1 MTVAQAFL
9 GRFRHVAPAGAPI
22 RFTDLGGWAH
32 HLMSRGDHANALG
45 EELRRR
51 LGVRHCSFTSTGRAG
66 MTLLLRALARL
77 KPGRSEV
84 IIPSYTCYSVA
95 ASIVR
100 AGLTPRI
107 VDVVPETLDYDHDR
121 LECSD
126 LRRVLAIV
134 ATNLYGLPN
143 AMPRLSAFAAQA
155 GVYLVDDSAQALG
168 ARIDRWSGTWGDV
181 GLYSFDK
188 GKNVSAIDG
197 GAIVTSSDSVAGELS
212 RLVAD
217 LPAPSARR
225 AALNVCK
232 ACAYAALLRPTLYWI
247 PKSIPQLAL
256 GTTRF
261 SVEFEIQALSGELAG
276 LALTM
281 LARLEE
287 FTCRRQEA
295 AAWLHAGLE
304 RIDGITL
311 IRTARDS
318 EPAYLRFPM
327 LASDRQHQRAL
338 IAALNDNGIGATG
351 SYPASL
357 ADVPELNGVLLG
369 RETEA
374 NGGRAVAD
382 RIVTLPTHPYVSR
395 RDLSRTVDVV
405 RLVSRSSALRRR
417 GLQID

>member
-1 MTVAQAFL
+1 MTVAQALL

-32 HLMSRGDHANALG
+32 QLMSRGDHSKALG
-45 EELRRR
+45 EELRKRM
-51 LGVRHCSFTSTGRAG
+51 GVRYCSFTNTGRAG
-66 MTLLLRALARL
+66 MTVLLRALAKLR
-77 KPGRSEV
+77 PGRNEV

-100 AGLTPRI
+100 AGLVPRI

-121 LECSD
+121 LECAD
-126 LRRVLAIV
+126 LSRVLVVV

-143 AMPRLSAFAAQA
+143 AMPRLSAFTAQV
-155 GVYLVDDSAQALG
+155 GVFLVDDSAQALG
-168 ARIDRWSGTWGDV
+168 ARVGRWSGTWGDA

-188 GKNVSAIDG
+188 GKNVSAVDG
-197 GAIVTSSDSVAGELS
+197 GAIVTSSEAIASELS
-212 RLVAD
+212 KLMAD
-217 LPAPSARR
+217 LPGPSPRQ
-225 AALNVCK
+225 AAVNVCK
-232 ACAYAALLRPTLYWI
+232 VCAYAALLRPTLYWI

-261 SVEFEIQALSGELAG
+261 TVEFEIQALSSELAG

-287 FTCRRQEA
+287 FTCRRQA
-295 AAWLHAGLE
+295 AAARLQAGLE
-304 RIDGITL
+304 RIEGITL
-311 IRTARDS
+311 IRTASDS
-318 EPAYLRFPM
+318 EPAYLRFPI
-327 LASDRQHQRAL
+327 LASDRKHQRAL
-338 IAALNDNGIGATG
+338 IAALNDSGIGATG

-369 RETEA
+369 GETEA
-374 NGGRAVAD
+374 QGGRAVAD

-405 RLVSRSSALRRR
+405 RLVSRSDSPRRL
-417 GLQID
+417 GLQIG